1 MDIITEIENM
11 CLDSDN
17 LWFLEHAFP
26 RIALIDLKHKDKDNY
41 TKDIRNYIIVEEYL
55 NTYKRGIAKNLVDE
69 IFDDDKEE
77 FISSKWIFPERIN
90 NELPG
95 FILLRCNGGILKNE
109 GFTHEIYFAFVKEKF
124 RNKGILKNMIQQ
136 IPEEWNAW
144 LEPSSKE
151 IKNIYEIWRKLD
163 FEHYCSKKKY
173 NDNIKIDYIIIT

>member
-1 MDIITEIENM
+1 MDIITEIKNM

-17 LWFLEHAFP
+17 LWFLEHVFT
-26 RIALIDLKHKDKDNY
+26 RIAFIDLKCGGYYTTDNRD
-41 TKDIRNYIIVEEYL
+41 DIIMSEYK
-55 NTYKRGIAKNLVDE
+55 NTYEEKIAINLFKE
-69 IFDDDKEE
+69 NFDNDKEE

-136 IPEEWNAW
+136 IPEEWNVW

-151 IKNIYEIWRKLD
+151 IKNIYEIWTKLG
-163 FEHYCSKKKY
+163 FEHYCFKRKYNGIIDIYSKK
-173 NDNIKIDYIIIT
+173 II